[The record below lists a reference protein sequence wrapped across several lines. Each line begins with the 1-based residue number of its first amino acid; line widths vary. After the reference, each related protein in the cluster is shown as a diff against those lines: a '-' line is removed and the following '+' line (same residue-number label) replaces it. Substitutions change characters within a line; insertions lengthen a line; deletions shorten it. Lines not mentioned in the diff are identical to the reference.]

1 MEDRDK
7 RNGPDSQATR
17 ALWWVIAAMAAV
29 ICTLALLH
37 LAVQRERAAMA
48 VGQVDFQLLP
58 EAVAEAWRATPPLL
72 NPDSA
77 PASLIPSK
85 KPEEDD
91 VEVFGCARPLEAR
104 LGGGVGTSWQCAAA
118 TAGLSGTDTGATAR
132 VLSRSAGT
140 T

>member
-48 VGQVDFQLLP
+48 VGQVDF
-58 EAVAEAWRATPPLL
+58 ATYP
-72 NPDSA
+72 
-77 PASLIPSK
+77 
-85 KPEEDD
+85 
-91 VEVFGCARPLEAR
+91 G
-104 LGGGVGTSWQCAAA
+104 
-118 TAGLSGTDTGATAR
+118 
-132 VLSRSAGT
+132 
-140 T
+140 